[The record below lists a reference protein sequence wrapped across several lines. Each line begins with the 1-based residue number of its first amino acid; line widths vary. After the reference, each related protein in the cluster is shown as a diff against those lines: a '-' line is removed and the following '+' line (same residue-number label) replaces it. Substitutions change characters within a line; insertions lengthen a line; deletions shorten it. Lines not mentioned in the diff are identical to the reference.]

1 MYLFEK
7 LVYFLDIALFTL
19 VSDITPE
26 TLFWAHNAIVLVQF
40 IGRICFFVFI
50 IKTPNSNEN
59 LNHQTTPSEPKFY
72 VRAPQFLEPRRPN
85 PIFLENLLSK
95 CEERTAKAIY
105 RRKCSSRSKYIV
117 HGDPGATNMS
127 SGLTLVE
134 IPWSLIPRNHYSNLI
149 AITKLDGYTLSD
161 TILICAHHKA
171 TFWSARVSE
180 SFLSLGTIKS
190 ARPEQII
197 YHVLSL
203 TVSWTNI
210 HFRLSTSWQGS
221 TFRLMFS
228 HLELTQDHVL
238 HSSVNSSGL
247 LYIIKVVTSKVQGG
261 IIR

>member
-1 MYLFEK
+1 MKETLYMYLFEK

-117 HGDPGATNMS
+117 HGDPGAANMS
-127 SGLTLVE
+127 PGLTLVE
-134 IPWSLIPRNHYSNLI
+134 I
-149 AITKLDGYTLSD
+149 T
-161 TILICAHHKA
+161 
-171 TFWSARVSE
+171 
-180 SFLSLGTIKS
+180 
-190 ARPEQII
+190 
-197 YHVLSL
+197 
-203 TVSWTNI
+203 
-210 HFRLSTSWQGS
+210 
-221 TFRLMFS
+221 
-228 HLELTQDHVL
+228 
-238 HSSVNSSGL
+238 
-247 LYIIKVVTSKVQGG
+247 
-261 IIR
+261 

>member
-1 MYLFEK
+1 MSKKTKKTPLRLVNSCNLFLFQVNWWSKGVCPKKMMSCIGKFRRNLITMKETLYMYLFEK

-59 LNHQTTPSEPKFY
+59 LNHQRTPSEPKFY

-105 RRKCSSRSKYIV
+105 GRKCSSRSKYVV

-134 IPWSLIPRNHYSNLI
+134 
-149 AITKLDGYTLSD
+149 
-161 TILICAHHKA
+161 
-171 TFWSARVSE
+171 
-180 SFLSLGTIKS
+180 
-190 ARPEQII
+190 
-197 YHVLSL
+197 
-203 TVSWTNI
+203 
-210 HFRLSTSWQGS
+210 
-221 TFRLMFS
+221 
-228 HLELTQDHVL
+228 
-238 HSSVNSSGL
+238 
-247 LYIIKVVTSKVQGG
+247 VT
-261 IIR
+261 